1 MSQESYLFMTQEYGV
16 QTQPSVS
23 WLKLVP
29 GPKFPRCC
37 KFIHGKIRVE
47 ILHDLIEN
55 VFLGVTFLPWKIF
68 VVFFCLNFFF
78 PLDFI

>member
-29 GPKFPRCC
+29 GSKFPRCC

-55 VFLGVTFLPWKIF
+55 VF
-68 VVFFCLNFFF
+68 
-78 PLDFI
+78 